1 MSESPSPNPSD
12 DDFLANPG
20 ARQTDLPIPP
30 HEASPSEP
38 DPDLG
43 SGPNHDARLAEV
55 LLAVEQNRNPFL
67 EAASVLLRT
76 LAELP
81 KELNAEGLRGLH
93 RLLTQ
98 ELQTYTRLCEQ
109 ANLRRDHMLAVRYAL
124 CTALD
129 EAISAKPWAGGEAG
143 NTGMW
148 STQALLNQFHGES
161 GGGKT
166 VFLLIGRLANAPDEH
181 MPVLEVIHH
190 LLSLGFMGDYRVK
203 PDGHRMIETIRHR
216 LYTMVSAS
224 REPVARELS
233 PHWQGVGQGKFKL
246 LRSIPVWVSA
256 SVLGLALFA
265 QFSWYKYQ
273 LLNQSGVVEK
283 SIEALAKLQPPP
295 QKRKAVV
302 LNLAT
307 LLQAEIGQG
316 RVTVDEN
323 AQRSLV
329 VFKGDGMFS
338 GGLDTLSPASLAIL
352 DAVAPALQQVGG
364 KVRVVGHTDNQPI
377 ATPAFPNNMALS
389 EKRAQSVLKV
399 LQAKGLDAAR
409 LQAVG
414 MGDSQPVAP
423 NTTEAGRAANRR
435 VEIEVSVAPPA
446 TPATPA
452 TPADA
457 TPASK

>member
-1 MSESPSPNPSD
+1 MQSDLQPAKDSDPLDDGERGSGFPSIQS
-12 DDFLANPG
+12 A
-20 ARQTDLPIPP
+20 
-30 HEASPSEP
+30 AS

-55 LLAVEQNRNPFL
+55 LLAIEQNRNPFL

-98 ELQTYTRLCEQ
+98 ELQTFTRLCEQ

-129 EAISAKPWAGGEAG
+129 EAISAKPVAGGGAG
-143 NTGMW
+143 DTGVW

-190 LLSLGFMGDYRVK
+190 LLSLGFMGDYRVQ

-273 LLNQSGVVEK
+273 LLNQSGTVEK
-283 SIEALAKLQPPP
+283 SIEALAKLQPPV
-295 QKRKAVV
+295 QKRKAVD
-302 LNLAT
+302 LNLST

-316 RVTVDEN
+316 RVTVNEN

-352 DAVAPALQQVGG
+352 DRVAPALQQVGG
-364 KVRVVGHTDNQPI
+364 KVRVIGHTDNQAI

-446 TPATPA
+446 TPT
-452 TPADA
+452 